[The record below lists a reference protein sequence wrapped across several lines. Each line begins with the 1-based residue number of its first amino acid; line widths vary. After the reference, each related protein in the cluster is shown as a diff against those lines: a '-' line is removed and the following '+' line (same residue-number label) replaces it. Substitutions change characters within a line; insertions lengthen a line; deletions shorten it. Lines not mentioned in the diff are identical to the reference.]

1 MDGTGGRVVRSNSAK
16 ITLKAGKIAPSSV
29 FPKSG
34 S

>member
-1 MDGTGGRVVRSNSAK
+1 MDGTGGRLVKSNSAK
-16 ITLKAGKIAPSSV
+16 ITLKARKIAPSSV